1 MPDDLSEVPEL
12 HVAGA
17 DPPQY
22 PVQAAYT
29 PPGPYATT
37 TSTVTDGAG
46 NAIYDLF
53 YPADYA
59 ALGFKSPIVTWGNGT
74 DSTPPQRDRR
84 QCLLWQPRRQPHRR
98 GRPLPGGGRR

>member
-1 MPDDLSEVPEL
+1 MPDDLSEAPEL
-12 HVAGA
+12 HAAGA

-29 PPGPYATT
+29 PPGPYATM

-59 ALGFKSPIVTWGNGT
+59 ALGFKSPIVTWGNG
-74 DSTPPQRDRR
+74 DR
-84 QCLLWQPRRQPHRR
+84 
-98 GRPLPGGGRR
+98 